1 MGRKRSCD
9 NNKAIQM
16 VKKALPKLKK
26 EYSGIGRLDLV
37 FKKGKRTGSHCY
49 CLEIQTM
56 MGSKKFTVIKSKK
69 SVNSNF
75 QVLKKAE
82 QFLSDSLNYEIA
94 YYLHS

>member
-1 MGRKRSCD
+1 MSKKRSCD

-49 CLEIQTM
+49 FLEIQTM
-56 MGSKKFTVIKSKK
+56 MGTKKFTVIKSKK
-69 SVNSNF
+69 SVNSNLK
-75 QVLKKAE
+75 VLKKAE
-82 QFLSDSLNYEIA
+82 EFLSDSLNFELA
-94 YYLHS
+94 HYLHS